1 MKSKKK
7 FDHLLDYLAGVA
19 GVMLAFAALSVSVQ
33 VFSRYFL
40 GRPMGWLVEINEYIL
55 LHIAFLVA
63 AWVLRQ
69 EGHVKMDIV
78 LTQLKRKT
86 QLRVEIATS
95 ILSIMVCMVLTFFGM
110 KVTWDLYKSGHMTI
124 SVMEIP
130 KCTITPVIFVGSFLL
145 MVQFIRRTRGFL
157 QALRELENQ
166 E

>member
-1 MKSKKK
+1 MKSKTK
-7 FDHLLDYLAGVA
+7 FDRLLDYLAAVA

-69 EGHVKMDIV
+69 EGHVRMDIV

-95 ILSIMVCMVLTFFGM
+95 ILSIMVCIVLTFFGM
-110 KVTWDLYKSGHMTI
+110 KVTWDLYKTGHMTI

-130 KCTITPVIFVGSFLL
+130 KCTITPIIFVGSFLL
-145 MVQFIRRTRGFL
+145 MIQFIRRTRGFL
-157 QALRELENQ
+157 RALREMGNQ

>member
-1 MKSKKK
+1 MKAKKK
-7 FDHLLDYLAGVA
+7 FDRLLDYLAAVA
-19 GVMLAFAALSVSVQ
+19 GVLLAFAALSVSVQ

-78 LTQLKRKT
+78 LRQLKPKM

-95 ILSIMVCMVLTFFGM
+95 VLSILVCIVLTFFGM

-130 KCTITPVIFVGSFLL
+130 KCTVTPVIFVGSFML
-145 MVQFIRRTRGFL
+145 MIQFIRRTRGFIQDWKNL
-157 QALRELENQ
+157 QDPE
-166 E
+166 

>member
-1 MKSKKK
+1 M
-7 FDHLLDYLAGVA
+7 FDRLLDYLAAAA
-19 GVMLAFAALSVSVQ
+19 GVMLAFSALSVSVQ
-33 VFSRYFL
+33 VFARYFL

-69 EGHVKMDIV
+69 ESHVKMDIV
-78 LTQLKRKT
+78 LRQLKPKM

-95 ILSIMVCMVLTFFGM
+95 ILSIIVCFILTSFGI
-110 KVTWDLYKSGHMTI
+110 KVTWELYESMHMTI

-130 KCTITPVIFVGSFLL
+130 KFTVTPVIFIGSFLL
-145 MVQFIRRTRGFL
+145 MIQFIRRTRGFL
-157 QALRELENQ
+157 QAWRELGNQ

>member
-1 MKSKKK
+1 
-7 FDHLLDYLAGVA
+7 
-19 GVMLAFAALSVSVQ
+19 MLAFSALSVSVQ
-33 VFSRYFL
+33 VFARYFL

-69 EGHVKMDIV
+69 ESHVKMDIV
-78 LTQLKRKT
+78 LRQLKPKM

-95 ILSIMVCMVLTFFGM
+95 ILSIIVCFILTSFGI
-110 KVTWDLYKSGHMTI
+110 KVTWELYESMHMTI

-130 KCTITPVIFVGSFLL
+130 KFTVTPVIFIGSFLL
-145 MVQFIRRTRGFL
+145 MIQFIRRTRGFL
-157 QALRELENQ
+157 QAWRELGNQ

>member
-1 MKSKKK
+1 MKSKSK
-7 FDHLLDYLAGVA
+7 FDRLLDYLAAVA
-19 GVMLAFAALSVSVQ
+19 GVLLSFAALSVSVQ

-63 AWVLRQ
+63 AWVLRE

-95 ILSIMVCMVLTFFGM
+95 ILSIMVCIVLTFFGM
-110 KVTWDLYKSGHMTI
+110 KVTWDLYRTGHMTI
-124 SVMEIP
+124 SVLEIP
-130 KCTITPVIFVGSFLL
+130 KCTITPIIFVGSFLL
-145 MVQFIRRTRGFL
+145 MIQFIRRTRGFL
-157 QALRELENQ
+157 QALRELGNQ

>member
-1 MKSKKK
+1 MNSKTM
-7 FDHLLDYLAGVA
+7 FDRLLDYLAAAA
-19 GVMLAFAALSVSVQ
+19 GVMLAFSALSVSVQ

-78 LTQLKRKT
+78 LRQLKPKT

-95 ILSIMVCMVLTFFGM
+95 ILSIIVCLVLTFFGL
-110 KVTWDLYKSGHMTI
+110 KVTWDLFRSGHMTI

-130 KCTITPVIFVGSFLL
+130 KCTVTPVIFVGSFLL
-145 MVQFIRRTRGFL
+145 MIQFIRRTRGFL
-157 QALRELENQ
+157 QAWKELQKQ